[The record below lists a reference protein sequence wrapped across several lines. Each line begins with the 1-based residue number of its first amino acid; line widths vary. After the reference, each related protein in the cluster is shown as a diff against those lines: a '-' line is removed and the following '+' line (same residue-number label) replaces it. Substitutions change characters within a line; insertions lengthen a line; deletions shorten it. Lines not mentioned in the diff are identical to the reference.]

1 MSNIELEDQDILI
14 KNYDSSNSLGV
25 PIARTRFPLRDGIQ
39 QKITLMS
46 SVTGRFKNIYFVKGI
61 ENTING
67 AIADDLLN
75 THAGLFSVIKINGKL
90 VEKGKENDAR
100 DKLKA
105 EIMNELKDNY
115 NVTPIEKNKSKRDRP
130 DEQVLS
136 KKVSSSSNKYEKVN

>member
-115 NVTPIEKNKSKRDRP
+115 NITPIEKNKSKRDRP